1 MTTLAVTLALGRLLV
16 FPVFTRANTS
26 VSTGATGPLGPGLW
40 KRAQTP
46 IKEPAMA
53 TIHLHQTT
61 TATPE
66 QFLAGLT
73 DFGPGRSKI
82 FPNSADG
89 YLKVHDQG
97 PAQAEARNY
106 QGQAQS

>member
-16 FPVFTRANTS
+16 PPVFTRANTS
-26 VSTGATGPLGPGLW
+26 VSTGATGPPGPGLW

-61 TATPE
+61 T
-66 QFLAGLT
+66 
-73 DFGPGRSKI
+73 
-82 FPNSADG
+82 DG

>member
-16 FPVFTRANTS
+16 PPVFTRAKTS
-26 VSTGATGPLGPGLW
+26 VSTGATGPPGPGLW

-46 IKEPAMA
+46 IKESAMA

-82 FPNSADG
+82 FPNSADA

-97 PAQAEARNY
+97 PAQARNY
-106 QGQAQS
+106 QGQTQS

>member
-1 MTTLAVTLALGRLLV
+1 
-16 FPVFTRANTS
+16 
-26 VSTGATGPLGPGLW
+26 
-40 KRAQTP
+40 
-46 IKEPAMA
+46 MA

-73 DFGPGRSKI
+73 DFEPGRSKI

-97 PAQAEARNY
+97 PAQAEARDY

>member
-1 MTTLAVTLALGRLLV
+1 VTTLAVTLALGRLLV
-16 FPVFTRANTS
+16 PPVFTRAKTS
-26 VSTGATGPLGPGLW
+26 VSTGATGPPGPGLW

-61 TATPE
+61 T
-66 QFLAGLT
+66 
-73 DFGPGRSKI
+73 
-82 FPNSADG
+82 DG
-89 YLKVHDQG
+89 YFKVHNQG
-97 PAQAEARNY
+97 PAQAGNY